1 MTPRTVNI
9 PEGEARTRE
18 SARQRAIKL
27 AMTEYTLW
35 HAQENGPPHGFAS
48 YRKSKHTEHVELKSG
63 SGRQHLMGLIW
74 KATGEALSRQD
85 LDGTLDALEAS
96 AIHDGPRFPVHVRV
110 ANLDNRIYLDLADE
124 AWQVVEVTSEGWRVI
139 PGEQAP
145 VRFRRPNGTQSLPVP
160 LLGGNLSELRRFIH
174 SDNAGFILALAWL
187 LGSIADLGAQP
198 VLSIGGEHGSAKST
212 STSVLQRL
220 VDPRGG
226 ALRSAPKGDRDLAI
240 AARNSWIVSF
250 DNLSRI
256 PPDLADGLCR
266 LSTGSAFSTRQLYTD
281 GEESIFKARRPVILN
296 SIVDVTNRP
305 DLSDRTVSIQLL
317 RIGEAQRIEESEFWP
332 AFNHARPHI
341 LGALLTALSGAL
353 ARWDTT
359 KPERMPR
366 MSDFYRLILAA
377 EPDMPWKKGDF
388 EMAWQEMEETSV
400 ESVLLA
406 TPLVAVLMP
415 LLEGRG
421 KWKAPAGELLKEL
434 NTKRGFGAEPE
445 SWPQTPQGLVAALK
459 RLAPTLEK
467 IGWRVQLGLKDTSK
481 NHGRL
486 VLIEPT
492 VKATSIIEFQ
502 GESRQKTI
510 EALPGRTLS
519 AVANGTTQVV
529 VGI

>member
-1 MTPRTVNI
+1 M
-9 PEGEARTRE
+9 
-18 SARQRAIKL
+18 
-27 AMTEYTLW
+27 
-35 HAQENGPPHGFAS
+35 
-48 YRKSKHTEHVELKSG
+48 
-63 SGRQHLMGLIW
+63 
-74 KATGEALSRQD
+74 
-85 LDGTLDALEAS
+85 
-96 AIHDGPRFPVHVRV
+96 
-110 ANLDNRIYLDLADE
+110 
-124 AWQVVEVTSEGWRVI
+124 
-139 PGEQAP
+139 
-145 VRFRRPNGTQSLPVP
+145 
-160 LLGGNLSELRRFIH
+160 
-174 SDNAGFILALAWL
+174 
-187 LGSIADLGAQP
+187 
-198 VLSIGGEHGSAKST
+198 LSIGGEHGSAKST

-341 LGALLTALSGAL
+341 LVALLTALSGAL